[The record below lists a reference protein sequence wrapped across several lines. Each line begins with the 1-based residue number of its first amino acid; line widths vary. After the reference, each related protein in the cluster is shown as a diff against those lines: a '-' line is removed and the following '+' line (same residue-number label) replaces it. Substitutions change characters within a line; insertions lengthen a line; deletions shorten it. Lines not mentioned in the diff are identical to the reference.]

1 MCVQFSITK
10 CIYIF
15 SSLPLSSHL
24 GKAGLQ
30 PSNLKVPFTVL
41 FVNLDTFPGTGGW
54 CLFSSLAL
62 DTRPGPLRSSPLLI
76 SITSR
81 TQPLLYFLWPF
92 HRTLQSARSGGRC
105 LATHF
110 RAQFHF
116 FPLSSP
122 LWRDCPVHRWPILSK
137 CLFILHHT
145 GHFYL
150 RTEKFP
156 VRTLPRILHRQH
168 GNWTYGSC
176 T

>member
-1 MCVQFSITK
+1 MQSFLQNGADTQWSTGKALGFFLFMSCWSITLLAFPGNITK

-110 RAQFHF
+110 RA
-116 FPLSSP
+116 
-122 LWRDCPVHRWPILSK
+122 
-137 CLFILHHT
+137 
-145 GHFYL
+145 
-150 RTEKFP
+150 
-156 VRTLPRILHRQH
+156 
-168 GNWTYGSC
+168 
-176 T
+176 